1 MLSTIKEI
9 KWRCDILHAQT
20 PTYTNSQRICL
31 LQIAPRLWKTDTQLL
46 WDNVTLLQNHFDLE
60 PSLTLELILV
70 SMHCCFLWLVV
81 VFLTFTQR
89 VHSYS
94 ECESVICK
102 DRFLGLSSILCRFES
117 ASSSLLYLRYIAVHP
132 TTLNA
137 CSAFVRKELLI
148 HSSQGRIW
156 HFLYRSLRYESE
168 LQSAP
173 PHPLPRHWGETEVIG
188 ITHALLVGPRG
199 PRGRQDIYQNSQAN
213 DK

>member
-1 MLSTIKEI
+1 MLHT
-9 KWRCDILHAQT
+9 QT

-31 LQIAPRLWKTDTQLL
+31 LQIAHRLWNTDAQLL
-46 WDNVTLLQNHFDLE
+46 WDNVILLQNNFDLE

-94 ECESVICK
+94 ERESVICK
-102 DRFLGLSSILCRFES
+102 DRFLGLSSILSRFES
-117 ASSSLLYLRYIAVHP
+117 ASSCLLYLRYIPVHP

-168 LQSAP
+168 LHSAP
-173 PHPLPRHWGETEVIG
+173 PHPLPRHQGEIEVIW
-188 ITHALLVGPRG
+188 ITHTLLEGPRG
-199 PRGRQDIYQNSQAN
+199 SRGWQDNHHNSQAN
-213 DK
+213 EK